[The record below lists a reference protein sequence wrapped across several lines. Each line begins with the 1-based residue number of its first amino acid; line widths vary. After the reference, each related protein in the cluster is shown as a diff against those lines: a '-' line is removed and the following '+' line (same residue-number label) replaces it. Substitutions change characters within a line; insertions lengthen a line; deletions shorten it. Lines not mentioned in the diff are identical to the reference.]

1 MQFNQIKRREFI
13 TLLGGAAAAWPL
25 AARAQHTT
33 RVPRIGWLVTGSPTS
48 YQFSL
53 AAFRDGLKT
62 LNYIEGQNI
71 SIEYRWAEGKIERLP
86 ELAKDLVRQ
95 NVDIILAGG
104 SLGAEAAKHA
114 TSVIP
119 IVTAGAGDLVD
130 LGLVAS
136 LARPAGNLTGF
147 VAAAPDAAGK
157 RFQIIREMRP
167 ESRRAAVLWN
177 SASSNAKLEWAVTK
191 QFATANDIAVELYNA
206 RDVDELRNA
215 VSRIAQSAQDI
226 LVVLND
232 PFMFTYRKIIVD
244 AAAQLRLPAVYGYR
258 EYADDG
264 GLISYGASITD
275 TYRRAAGYVDKILKG
290 AKPAD
295 LPIELP
301 TKFELVIN
309 LKAAKATLGLEVPP
323 SLLARADEVIE

>member
-1 MQFNQIKRREFI
+1 M
-13 TLLGGAAAAWPL
+13 
-25 AARAQHTT
+25 
-33 RVPRIGWLVTGSPTS
+33 VTGSPTS
-48 YQFSL
+48 YRFSL

-71 SIEYRWAEGKIERLP
+71 AIEYRWAEGKIERLP
-86 ELAKDLVRQ
+86 ELAKDLVHQ

-136 LARPAGNLTGF
+136 LARPGGNLTGF
-147 VAAAPDAAGK
+147 VAVSPDAAAK
-157 RFQIIREMRP
+157 RFQIIREIRP
-167 ESRRAAVLWN
+167 EGRRAAVLWN
-177 SASSNAKLEWAVTK
+177 SASSNAKLEWAITNE
-191 QFATANDIAVELYNA
+191 FAAANDIAVELYGA
-206 RDVDELRNA
+206 RDVDELRRALNQ
-215 VSRIAQSAQDI
+215 IAQSAQDI
-226 LVVLND
+226 FVVLND

-244 AAAQLRLPAVYGYR
+244 TAAQLRLPAVYGYR

-275 TYRRAAGYVDKILKG
+275 TYRRAAGYVDKILSG
-290 AKPAD
+290 VKPAD

-309 LKAAKATLGLEVPP
+309 LKTAKALGLDVPP
-323 SLLARADEVIE
+323 TLLARADEVIEMSAPGKAGAICRWKSGPSKE